1 MADFVRIFIP
11 LFFIVFFLTA
21 FLGTSVMVARKTG
34 KNPNVLP
41 KDDSAYSLIGKYF
54 KLVLILIFL
63 YTILFLFFPHD
74 ISNSFKITILDHS
87 FLKIAGVLLMIISWI
102 WVLIA
107 QYNMKNSWRIGIDKN
122 TPTELITTGLFQY
135 SRNPVFLG
143 MMVSLAGLLLSL
155 PNFITLM
162 FLLTG
167 TLLMQIQI
175 RLEEEFLFK
184 QHGSVYS
191 DYKNRV
197 RRFI

>member
-1 MADFVRIFIP
+1 
-11 LFFIVFFLTA
+11 
-21 FLGTSVMVARKTG
+21 MVARKTG

-41 KDDSAYSLIGKYF
+41 KDESAYSLIGKYF

-63 YTILFLFFPHD
+63 YTILFLFFPRA

-87 FLKIAGVLLMIISWI
+87 FLKIAGVSLMIISWI

-122 TPTELITTGLFQY
+122 TPTELITAGLFKY

-167 TLLMQIQI
+167 TILMQIQI

-197 RRFI
+197 GRFI

>member
-1 MADFVRIFIP
+1 
-11 LFFIVFFLTA
+11 
-21 FLGTSVMVARKTG
+21 MVARKTG